1 MHVYHG
7 TRTLMRLV
15 GTAWCP
21 ITVEGAEHVPAGGPV
36 LLAGNHLAACDTF
49 FLMAAVRRRLVFLS
63 KREYFTGT
71 GPTGRAVAGFCRRL
85 GFLPVDR
92 DAGPAAAR
100 EALDR
105 GRRVLD
111 AGGALALYP
120 EGTRS
125 PDGRLYRGRPGA
137 AALALTC
144 GVPLVPFGISG
155 TDRVQPLGT
164 AGLRP
169 HPVRIRFGRPLG
181 ALPGE
186 RRPDGFPTTAA
197 LRETTL
203 RTMTA
208 IAALSGRPFTD
219 RPAPRPGHEPCR
231 AEP

>member
-1 MHVYHG
+1 MHTYRG
-7 TRTLMRLV
+7 TRALMKLA
-15 GTAWCP
+15 GAAWCP
-21 ITVEGAEHVPAGGPV
+21 TTVEGAEHVPAGGPV
-36 LLAGNHLAACDTF
+36 LLVGNHLAACDTF
-49 FLMAAVRRRLVFLS
+49 FLMAAVHRRLVFLS

-71 GPTGRAVAGFCRRL
+71 GPRGRALAGFCRRL

-92 DAGPAAAR
+92 GAGPAAAR

-111 AGGALALYP
+111 GGGALALYP

-155 TDRVQPLGT
+155 TDRVQPVG
-164 AGLRP
+164 ASGLRR

-181 ALPGE
+181 ALPDE

-197 LRETTL
+197 LRETTS
-203 RTMTA
+203 RTMHA
-208 IAALSGRPFTD
+208 IADLSGQPYVD
-219 RPAPRPGHEPCR
+219 RPAPAPRTGR
-231 AEP
+231 G